1 MRTET
6 GSNRNMVAWVT
17 MLAVGLLWG
26 FTIPLA
32 KIAVSSGH
40 QPFGLI
46 FWQLVIGVL
55 VLGSIQ
61 IYRGWRPQLTARLL
75 VFFTGI
81 AFFGTL
87 IPNSTSYLAQQHL
100 PAGVMSI
107 VIATVPMFSLALAL
121 LVRIETASVLRLA
134 GILTGFAAM
143 VMLALPETS
152 LPDPDKSIYLLVA
165 LVAPVFYGIE
175 SIFVA
180 TRQPDEV
187 DAITILFMASL
198 IGGIIAL
205 PLALVSGQW
214 INPLFVWGQPEWAL
228 VASSVIH
235 AIVYCTF
242 IWLVRFAGPVF
253 SDQAAYLVTISGVVF
268 SMAVL
273 GETYSIWIWIALGLV
288 VLGLAMV
295 QPRFAVPDTGEAME
309 EVKNV

>member
-1 MRTET
+1 MSAESS
-6 GSNRNMVAWVT
+6 GNRSSVAWVT
-17 MLAVGLLWG
+17 MIAVGLLWG
-26 FTIPLA
+26 LTIPLS

-55 VLGSIQ
+55 VLGAVQ
-61 IYRGWRPQLTARLL
+61 IYRGWRPRFTMKLM
-75 VFFTGI
+75 VFFTVI
-81 AFFGTL
+81 AFCGTL

-121 LVRIETASVLRLA
+121 TVRIETASLLRLG

-143 VMLALPETS
+143 VMIALPETS
-152 LPDPDKSIYLLVA
+152 LPDPDKSIYLTVA

-175 SIFVA
+175 SIYVA
-180 TRQPDEV
+180 TRQPDDV
-187 DAITILFMASL
+187 DAVTILFMASF

-205 PLALVSGQW
+205 PLSIATGQW
-214 INPLFVWGQPEWAL
+214 IDPLFVWGQPEWAL
-228 VASSVIH
+228 VAASIIH

-253 SDQAAYLVTISGVVF
+253 SDQAAYLVTISGVLF

-273 GETYSIWIWIALGLV
+273 GETYSIWIWMALGLV
-288 VLGLAMV
+288 VTGLAMV
-295 QPRFAVPDTGEAME
+295 QPRFAVPEVSEEME
-309 EVKNV
+309 EPQNA